1 MIFIKENSMKNIFE
15 LSQEEKNKIRG
26 LHESYKHKPGT
37 KLIWEQSENDEL
49 KKLNIKI
56 NEVVSTKQSEIFN
69 NVTIEPTEGN
79 LPTILIKTPYSS
91 NKIDINK
98 QVGNSYETG
107 PFNMNI
113 VLSATPLSNY
123 ITEIIGT
130 DENFTKLYNKPSIKN
145 QMDKMLIPVRLY
157 SENGGTNITAG
168 LVPNERKYRKDPRYH
183 EDSKATWNSSLT
195 PGSNIYLFPND
206 SDSISYVQFG
216 NTAIQLIQI
225 AIQDTEQP
233 PTPDDDTYAPKKYT
247 FILQDPFKF
256 DSDVLTENGTKELN
270 TQLSNLRKFLS
281 NAFTLGKLSDIL
293 NNPITLLGYASS
305 DADPSTKDGG
315 NLPACS
321 KNGKGI
327 GPRGEY
333 DKCLSQERA
342 NRIKEK
348 FDETLQSIKIVRGRE
363 PELIKDIFP
372 SAVTNWVKA
381 KGMGQDSSKSGIDW
395 TTPHTPIE
403 TSADRRVDMT
413 PPTITVEGNLK

>member
-1 MIFIKENSMKNIFE
+1 MKNIFE
-15 LSQEEKNKIRG
+15 LSQDEKNSIRG

-91 NKIDINK
+91 KKIDINK

-168 LVPNERKYRKDPRYH
+168 LVPNERKYRKDPRYY
-183 EDSKATWNSSLT
+183 EDSKAPWNSSLT

-233 PTPDDDTYAPKKYT
+233 TPPNPNEQAPDKYT
-247 FILQDPFKF
+247 FELQDPFEF
-256 DSDVLTENGTKELN
+256 DSDVLTDKGVKDLN
-270 TQLSNLRKFLS
+270 IQLEELSNFLT
-281 NAFTLGKLSDIL
+281 NAFNVGKLSDVL
-293 NNPITLLGYASS
+293 NSPITLLGYASS
-305 DADPSTKDGG
+305 DANPSAKDGG

-348 FDETLQSIKIVRGRE
+348 FDNFLQSFEIVRGGRPE
-363 PELIKDIFP
+363 PIKNIFP
-372 SAVTNWVKA
+372 SAVANWVKF
-381 KGMGQDSSKSGIDW
+381 KGMGQDSSKSNIDW
-395 TTPHTPIE
+395 KTPHQPSE
-403 TSADRRVDMT
+403 TSADRRVEMS
-413 PPTITVEGNLK
+413 PPTITTQGYLK